1 MVLGNSDYQFSF
13 PVKNSIDLLGISIDS
28 ELSLNHHISKVCEKV
43 NKQFSVLKRFKSLVT
58 RNVMIRFY
66 KAFALPHFQYC
77 SLIWHFCGTRN
88 RDKLETLNKRILRL
102 MILILVMTSC

>member
-1 MVLGNSDYQFSF
+1 MLGNSDYQFSF

-28 ELSLNHHISKVCEKV
+28 ELSFNHHISKVCEKV
-43 NKQFSVLKRFKSLVT
+43 NNQFSVLKRFESLIT
-58 RNVMIRFY
+58 RNVMLRLY
-66 KAFALPHFQYC
+66 KAFVLPHFQYC

-88 RDKLETLNKRILRL
+88 RDKLETLNKRIFRL